1 MVIHTASGIS
11 GSALGQEIIAD
22 LSDKNRMAFFA
33 ASQAVGLVMSVPL
46 KALNFYITI
55 HYATDI
61 LARVDFAFR
70 RLVPIGIVL
79 MVPYIFLVKEPPLT
93 SPPGG
98 KSPPLMYAV
107 RSLMRSAPYRNHLFF
122 SLAYSYGYMMHNAV
136 YEQFI
141 AYILHIE
148 NIGLFYNI
156 VGLFGTGAGYVSQL
170 YMFRL
175 VQSSLSKQ
183 NLAAM
188 HLAAMV
194 CITAVGSII
203 SPDMMKRGF
212 FHFMIVVYTLCT
224 VFVGI
229 VQRVFVADVIK
240 YDRLTIGLN
249 RAGTFVSMDHAI
261 EAVFKVFGEPI
272 PPFVLSAVGFVNNG
286 GCSCGCGAPCS
297 LPYLRWDCPGDI
309 GYACSNDFNDNPPF
323 YGDPSRVPPCTL
335 QPQAVTHTIRWFF
348 FYVTMVFFALAAI
361 LVSYFPITPEVSE
374 DLDRQIFRA
383 EAHGKAYDPIFFTE
397 IRRADAERRQ
407 ITFIME
413 QFSDAEQR
421 LLVSET
427 MPIAIIVR
435 QNLVVIV
442 LTCVSALLVL
452 WTTFLSHF
460 SVQLM
465 AFRTSILTYLPLAS
479 FVLITWHS
487 WKIMITLKDK
497 HVITGQHKQ
506 WVERPT
512 LTVPSTR
519 NRQLKLVNQW
529 ARKLLALR
537 NGNLRMRM
545 DPS

>member
-1 MVIHTASGIS
+1 MLI
-11 GSALGQEIIAD
+11 
-22 LSDKNRMAFFA
+22 
-33 ASQAVGLVMSVPL
+33 
-46 KALNFYITI
+46 
-55 HYATDI
+55 
-61 LARVDFAFR
+61 
-70 RLVPIGIVL
+70 
-79 MVPYIFLVKEPPLT
+79 
-93 SPPGG
+93 
-98 KSPPLMYAV
+98 
-107 RSLMRSAPYRNHLFF
+107 
-122 SLAYSYGYMMHNAV
+122 
-136 YEQFI
+136 
-141 AYILHIE
+141 
-148 NIGLFYNI
+148 
-156 VGLFGTGAGYVSQL
+156 
-170 YMFRL
+170 
-175 VQSSLSKQ
+175 
-183 NLAAM
+183 
-188 HLAAMV
+188 
-194 CITAVGSII
+194 
-203 SPDMMKRGF
+203 
-212 FHFMIVVYTLCT
+212 
-224 VFVGI
+224 
-229 VQRVFVADVIK
+229 
-240 YDRLTIGLN
+240 
-249 RAGTFVSMDHAI
+249 
-261 EAVFKVFGEPI
+261 
-272 PPFVLSAVGFVNNG
+272 
-286 GCSCGCGAPCS
+286 
-297 LPYLRWDCPGDI
+297 
-309 GYACSNDFNDNPPF
+309 
-323 YGDPSRVPPCTL
+323 VPPPVL
-335 QPQAVTHTIRWFF
+335 Q
-348 FYVTMVFFALAAI
+348 
-361 LVSYFPITPEVSE
+361 VSE

-383 EAHGKAYDPIFFTE
+383 EVHGKAYDPIFFTE